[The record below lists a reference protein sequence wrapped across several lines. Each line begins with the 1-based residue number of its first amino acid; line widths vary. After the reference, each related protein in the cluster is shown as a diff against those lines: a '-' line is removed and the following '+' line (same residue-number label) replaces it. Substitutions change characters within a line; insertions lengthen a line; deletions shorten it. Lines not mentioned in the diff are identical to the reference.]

1 MTIEDKLK
9 EYILSKYKSIR
20 AFTQEADIPYSTVDT
35 MFKRGIMGMSVQN
48 VIKMCRVLSLD
59 VDKLAEGIIEQA
71 KKNMALDINEFNMI
85 NQYIVLDNSG
95 KNLVQKVTAHEFERC
110 TKSNTEKLNKEEQ
123 DLIDKYRSS
132 DDQTKK
138 IINMLPDMSEEIEVY
153 RAAMSDDDHEDE
165 IVKMSRAEIEKLLS
179 LPDTDEDL

>member
-1 MTIEDKLK
+1 MSIEQDLQQLILK
-9 EYILSKYKSIR
+9 KYKSVSKF
-20 AFTQEADIPYSTVDT
+20 ANAAGIPYTTV
-35 MFKRGIMGMSVQN
+35 KGGLERGIMGMSIQN
-48 VIKMCRVLSLD
+48 VIKMCRVLSID

-85 NQYIVLDNSG
+85 NQYRVLDNSG

-165 IVKMSRAEIEKLLS
+165 IVKMTKAEIEELLS